1 MHQLKEQIRQEALA
15 LGFVRAGFASTAPL
29 PHGDV
34 FMDWLERGMAG
45 SMAYMRREPA
55 SRSDPTSLMSGARA
69 AVVVVASYA
78 AAADPHPG
86 AGQGIIARYAR
97 GRDYHLVLRQR
108 LDLLAG
114 RVSEMVGR
122 PTAARIAVDTSP
134 LLERELAMA
143 AGVGFIG
150 KNAMLIT
157 PGVGSY
163 TVLGTLLLPLELPP
177 DPPSSAR
184 CGRCTLCLDA
194 CPTGAFAE
202 PRVLDSRRCVSY
214 LTIEHRGDVR
224 PGLRE
229 KIAPWVFGCDACQE
243 ACPYN
248 ARAACKGLAMDQL
261 ASAEA
266 DAGRV
271 DLAHLLALRSG
282 AYRRLVRGRALNR
295 VPRPMWQRNAA
306 LVSAD
311 PTHRGARGIEEA
323 LAGLAVPGSGA
334 PAEAARWA
342 RGRTSKSP

>member
-1 MHQLKEQIRQEALA
+1 MLQLKEQIRQEALA

-29 PHGDV
+29 PHGDALLG
-34 FMDWLERGMAG
+34 WLERGMAG
-45 SMAYMRREPA
+45 SMAYMHRDPS
-55 SRSDPTSLMSGARA
+55 SRCDPTSLMSTART

-78 AAADPHPG
+78 AGGPLPG
-86 AGQGIIARYAR
+86 EGQGIIARYAR
-97 GRDYHLVLRQR
+97 GLDYHLVLRQR

-114 RVSEMVGR
+114 RVSEIVGR
-122 PTAARIAVDTSP
+122 PTPARVAVDTSP

-177 DPPSSAR
+177 DPPSRVR
-184 CGRCTLCLDA
+184 CGRCTVCLDA
-194 CPTGAFAE
+194 CPTGAFAG

-214 LTIEHRGDVR
+214 LTIEHRGEVEQ
-224 PGLRE
+224 GLGE
-229 KIAPWVFGCDACQE
+229 KLAPWVFGCDACQE

-261 ASAEA
+261 APS
-266 DAGRV
+266 DANAGLV
-271 DLAHLLALRSG
+271 DLAHLLSLRSG
-282 AYRRLVRGRALNR
+282 DYRRLVRGRALNR

-306 LVSAD
+306 LVSA
-311 PTHRGARGIEEA
+311 ARRA
-323 LAGLAVPGSGA
+323 PGFV
-334 PAEAARWA
+334 
-342 RGRTSKSP
+342 SKNP